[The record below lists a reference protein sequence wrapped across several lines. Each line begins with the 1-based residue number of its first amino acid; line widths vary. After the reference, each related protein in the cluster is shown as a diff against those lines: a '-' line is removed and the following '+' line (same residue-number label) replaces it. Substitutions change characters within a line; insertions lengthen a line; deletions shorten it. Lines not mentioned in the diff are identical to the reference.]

1 MHAYN
6 TCKEGLVGCD
16 DLAMHA
22 SRSRMAPMAA
32 PEQSSIPLHTNL
44 GRNAREPQVK
54 RGGAVYFYNSQWGN
68 VGGAP
73 PTKVGCASGPL
84 HSRKKKI
91 VYSMDQRLSNNE
103 LTSVMHESRSASGGT
118 KKAAHSINR
127 CAVINY
133 YWELRKGIS
142 EVLLDVVSGPEALQ
156 HRSISGCI
164 AKGETD
170 PFTENTH
177 AVWWHLSEAKLVL

>member
-1 MHAYN
+1 MLILHVKKGLLAAMTWPCMHLDQEWHPWQHLSDAAFLCTQTLAEMQGN
-6 TCKEGLVGCD
+6 RKLNEEAQFIFTIVSGGMLEELLPQKWGVPRGLCI
-16 DLAMHA
+16 H
-22 SRSRMAPMAA
+22 
-32 PEQSSIPLHTNL
+32 E
-44 GRNAREPQVK
+44 
-54 RGGAVYFYNSQWGN
+54 
-68 VGGAP
+68 
-73 PTKVGCASGPL
+73 
-84 HSRKKKI
+84 KKKI

-142 EVLLDVVSGPEALQ
+142 EALLDVVSGPEALQ

-164 AKGETD
+164 AKDETD

-177 AVWWHLSEAKLVL
+177 ALT

>member
-1 MHAYN
+1 MHAYI
-6 TCKEGLVGCD
+6 TCEEGLVGCD

-22 SRSRMAPMAA
+22 PRSRMAPMAA
-32 PEQSSIPLHTNL
+32 PERCSIPLHTNL

-54 RGGAVYFYNSQWGN
+54 RGGAVYFHNSQWRN

-73 PTKVGCASGPL
+73 PTKVGWASGPL
-84 HSRKKKI
+84 RSQKKI
-91 VYSMDQRLSNNE
+91 VYSMGQRFSNNE

-118 KKAAHSINR
+118 KKAARSINR

-142 EVLLDVVSGPEALQ
+142 EALLDVVSGPEALQ

-164 AKGETD
+164 AKDETD

-177 AVWWHLSEAKLVL
+177 ALT